1 MSPNLNRRLTL
12 IVIPTRS
19 HISFAIMKLFGFSPD
34 HTPCLLAQERGR
46 ESTEVSIII
55 RLFTSIIVYIDYNI
69 IEIEIEASII
79 YIDYI
84 NYINI
89 YKGVGRGRSHKPGLL
104 LSEDFHDHRQL
115 YRCKRQEAN
124 ILV

>member
-1 MSPNLNRRLTL
+1 MQWPTDGAPHPTPMSTPEMAELRR
-12 IVIPTRS
+12 P
-19 HISFAIMKLFGFSPD
+19 
-34 HTPCLLAQERGR
+34 
-46 ESTEVSIII
+46 EVSIII

-89 YKGVGRGRSHKPGLL
+89 YKGVGRGQSRKPGLV
-104 LSEDFHDHRQL
+104 LSEDFRDHRQL
-115 YRCKRQEAN
+115 YRCKRQKAN